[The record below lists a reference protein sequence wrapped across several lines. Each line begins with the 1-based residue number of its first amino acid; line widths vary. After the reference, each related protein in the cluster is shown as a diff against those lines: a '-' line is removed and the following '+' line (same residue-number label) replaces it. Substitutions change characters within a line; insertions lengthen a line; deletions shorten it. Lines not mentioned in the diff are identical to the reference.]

1 MNVTPWIRALA
12 ASLAAALGIA
22 ACGGGGGGIGGTGG
36 AMGTMRVSMT
46 DAPACGYDH
55 VWVTVKSVRVHQSGS
70 ADPDGPTG
78 WSEILVDAPNGR
90 RIDLLALR
98 NGVQTE
104 LGVTALPA
112 GTYQQMRLVLAA
124 NGNNAPFANA
134 VVLSGETQE
143 RALDTPS
150 AQQSGLKLNVNVT
163 VPEGQEAHVLLDFD
177 ACKSVVRAGNSGKY
191 NLKPVIGVTTLL
203 QDAGLRIAGFVGA
216 ALANAATSVS
226 AQASG
231 PTGPVVVKSTTPAA
245 NGSFLLYP
253 VPAGT
258 YELVITSPAHA
269 TGVMTGVPVVSGT
282 PTEVS
287 RAAVPLAPAPTAS
300 SPRTAS
306 GTLTPADGTVRALQR
321 FLAGPVIEVQQA
333 PVDVDT
339 GAFSFSL
346 PVVAA
351 QRTPFVAN
359 LDALGAFVWTTDAT
373 TPANYTI
380 EATAADGVSRKTS
393 PTVDILA
400 PVLPAL
406 NFTFP

>member
-1 MNVTPWIRALA
+1 MNFGPWIRALA
-12 ASLAAALGIA
+12 ASAVAALGVA

-46 DAPACGYDH
+46 DAPACGYDN
-55 VWVTVKSVRVHQSGS
+55 VWVTVKSVRVHQSSS
-70 ADPDGPTG
+70 AVDGDGG
-78 WSEILVDAPNGR
+78 WSEVLVDAPDGR
-90 RIDLLALR
+90 RIDLLTLR

-104 LGVTALPA
+104 LGVTTLPA

-124 NGNNAPFANA
+124 NGNSAPFANA
-134 VVLSGETQE
+134 VRVTGETQE

-150 AQQSGLKLNVNVT
+150 AQQSGIKLNVNVT

-177 ACKSVVRAGNSGKY
+177 ACESVVRRGNSGRY

-203 QDAGLRIAGFVGA
+203 QDAGLRISGYVGA

-226 AQASG
+226 VQASG
-231 PTGPVVVKSTTPAA
+231 PSGPVVVKSTTPAA

-253 VPAGT
+253 VPAGI
-258 YELVITSPAHA
+258 YDVVIASPAHA

-287 RAAVPLAPAPTAS
+287 RAAVPLAPAAAGS
-300 SPRTAS
+300 APRVAP
-306 GTLTPADGTVRALQR
+306 GTLTPPDGTVRALQA
-321 FLAGPVIEVQQA
+321 FQAGPTIEVQSA
-333 PVDVDT
+333 PIDADT
-339 GAFSFSL
+339 GAFSFLL
-346 PVVAA
+346 PVAAA

-380 EATAADGVSRKTS
+380 EATAADGVSRKSVS
-393 PTVDILA
+393 PVNVL
-400 PVLPAL
+400 LPAL
-406 NFTFP
+406 PSLDISIP

>member
-1 MNVTPWIRALA
+1 MNFGPWIRALA
-12 ASLAAALGIA
+12 ASAVAALGVA

-46 DAPACGYDH
+46 DAPACGYDN
-55 VWVTVKSVRVHQSGS
+55 VWVTVKSVRVHQSSS
-70 ADPDGPTG
+70 AVDGDGG
-78 WSEILVDAPNGR
+78 WSEVLVDAPNGR
-90 RIDLLALR
+90 RIDLLTLR

-124 NGNNAPFANA
+124 NGNSAPFANA
-134 VVLSGETQE
+134 VRVTGETQE

-150 AQQSGLKLNVNVT
+150 AQQSGIKLNVNVT

-177 ACKSVVRAGNSGKY
+177 ACNSVVRAGNSGKY
-191 NLKPVIGVTTLL
+191 NLKPVIDVTTLL
-203 QDAGLRIAGFVGA
+203 QDAGLRISGFVGA

-226 AQASG
+226 VQASG

-253 VPAGT
+253 VPAGI
-258 YELVITSPAHA
+258 YDVVIASPAHA

-287 RAAVPLAPAPTAS
+287 RAAVPLAPAAAGS
-300 SPRTAS
+300 APRVAP
-306 GTLTPADGTVRALQR
+306 GTLTPPDGTVRALQA
-321 FLAGPVIEVQQA
+321 FQAGPTIEVQSA
-333 PVDVDT
+333 PVDADT
-339 GAFSFSL
+339 GAFSFLL
-346 PVVAA
+346 PVAAA

-380 EATAADGVSRKTS
+380 EATAADGVSRKSVS
-393 PTVDILA
+393 PVNVL
-400 PVLPAL
+400 LPAL
-406 NFTFP
+406 PSLDISIP

>member
-1 MNVTPWIRALA
+1 MNFGPWIRALA
-12 ASLAAALGIA
+12 ASAVAALGVA

-46 DAPACGYDH
+46 DAPACGYDN
-55 VWVTVKSVRVHQSGS
+55 VWVTVKSVRVHQSSS
-70 ADPDGPTG
+70 AVDGDGG
-78 WSEILVDAPNGR
+78 WSEVLVDAPNGR
-90 RIDLLALR
+90 RIDLLTLR

-112 GTYQQMRLVLAA
+112 GTYRQMRLVLAA
-124 NGNNAPFANA
+124 NGNSAPFANA
-134 VVLSGETQE
+134 VRVSGETQE

-150 AQQSGLKLNVNVT
+150 AQQSGLKLNVGVT

-191 NLKPVIGVTTLL
+191 NLKPVIDVTTLL
-203 QDAGLRIAGFVGA
+203 QDAGLRISGFVGA

-226 AQASG
+226 VQASG

-253 VPAGT
+253 VPAGI
-258 YELVITSPAHA
+258 YDVVIASPAHA

-287 RAAVPLAPAPTAS
+287 RANVPLAPAAAGS
-300 SPRTAS
+300 APRVAT
-306 GTLTPADGTVRALQR
+306 GTLTPPDGRVRALQR
-321 FLAGPVIEVQQA
+321 FQAGPTIEVQSA
-333 PVDVDT
+333 PVDADT
-339 GAFSFSL
+339 GAFSFLL
-346 PVVAA
+346 PVAAA

-380 EATAADGVSRKTS
+380 EATAADGVSRQTS

-400 PVLPAL
+400 PALPAL
-406 NFTFP
+406 NFSFP

>member
-1 MNVTPWIRALA
+1 MNFGPWIRALA
-12 ASLAAALGIA
+12 ASAVAALGVA

-46 DAPACGYDH
+46 DAPACGYDN
-55 VWVTVKSVRVHQSGS
+55 VWVTVKSVRVHQSSS
-70 ADPDGPTG
+70 AVDGDGG
-78 WSEILVDAPNGR
+78 WSEVLVDAPNGR
-90 RIDLLALR
+90 RIDLLTLR

-112 GTYQQMRLVLAA
+112 GTYRQMRLVLAA
-124 NGNNAPFANA
+124 NGNSAPFANA
-134 VVLSGETQE
+134 VRVSGETQE

-150 AQQSGLKLNVNVT
+150 AQQSGLKLNVGVT

-191 NLKPVIGVTTLL
+191 NLKPVIDVTTLL
-203 QDAGLRIAGFVGA
+203 QDAGLRISGFVGA

-226 AQASG
+226 VQASG

-253 VPAGT
+253 VPAGV
-258 YELVITSPAHA
+258 YDVVIASPAHA

-287 RAAVPLAPAPTAS
+287 RANVPLAPAAAGS
-300 SPRTAS
+300 APRVAT
-306 GTLTPADGTVRALQR
+306 GTLTPPDGRVRALQR
-321 FLAGPVIEVQQA
+321 FQTGPTIEVQSA
-333 PVDVDT
+333 PVDADT
-339 GAFSFSL
+339 GAFSFLL
-346 PVVAA
+346 PVAAA

-359 LDALGAFVWTTDAT
+359 LDALGAFVWNTDAT

-400 PVLPAL
+400 PALPAL
-406 NFTFP
+406 NFSFP